1 MLEKGEVSR
10 NQAQQTDVI
19 SHMMCIPHTSSASW
33 VTACISPPARR
44 YVYFPRVNASW
55 PRLAWELYL
64 VDPGV
69 TTLCQLDHVPSH
81 KQQSQ

>member
-19 SHMMCIPHTSSASW
+19 SHMMCIPYKSLASW

-44 YVYFPRVNASW
+44 YVYLPRV
-55 PRLAWELYL
+55 RDLRELYL